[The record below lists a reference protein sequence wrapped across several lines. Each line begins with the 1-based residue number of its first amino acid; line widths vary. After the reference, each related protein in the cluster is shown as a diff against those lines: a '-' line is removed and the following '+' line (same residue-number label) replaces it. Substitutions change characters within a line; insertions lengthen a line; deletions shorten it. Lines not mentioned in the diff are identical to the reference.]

1 MGSVAPSPDHPIQS
15 PDHLVPLPHYP
26 ITPLLHPLVFL
37 IDVDETLLNN
47 DAVCEDLKRHLV
59 EVVGDEGKRR
69 YWELFEELWAELGYA
84 DYLGALQRYRLE
96 RLGDSE
102 LLGVASYLLE
112 YPFRDRLYPGALET
126 IGALRHRAPVVV
138 LTDGDAV
145 HQPNKIE
152 RSGIRQAVDGHVLI
166 YVHKEE
172 MLDDIARRY
181 PAEHYVMVDDKLRIL
196 TAIKAQWKDR
206 VTTVFVRQ
214 GHYALDP
221 LLTGSFPSA
230 DVTIE
235 RIADL
240 PAADILIP
248 GRVG

>member
-1 MGSVAPSPDHPIQS
+1 MPTISARSNDTGSSAWG
-15 PDHLVPLPHYP
+15 
-26 ITPLLHPLVFL
+26 TP
-37 IDVDETLLNN
+37 TLL
-47 DAVCEDLKRHLV
+47 
-59 EVVGDEGKRR
+59 GI
-69 YWELFEELWAELGYA
+69 
-84 DYLGALQRYRLE
+84 
-96 RLGDSE
+96 
-102 LLGVASYLLE
+102 ASYLLQ
-112 YPFRDRLYPGALET
+112 YPFRERLYPGALET
-126 IGALRHRAPVVV
+126 IAALRRRAPVVI

-172 MLDDIARRY
+172 MLDDIERRY

-196 TAIKAQWKDR
+196 TAMKAQWKDR
-206 VTTVFVRQ
+206 LTTVFVRQ

-221 LLTGSFPSA
+221 AIVAAFPPA

-240 PAADILIP
+240 PAAGL
-248 GRVG
+248 